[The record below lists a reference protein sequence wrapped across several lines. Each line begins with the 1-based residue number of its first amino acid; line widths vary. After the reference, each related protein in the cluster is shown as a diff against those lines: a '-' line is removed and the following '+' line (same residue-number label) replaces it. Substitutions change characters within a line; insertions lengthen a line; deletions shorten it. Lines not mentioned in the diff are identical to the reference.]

1 MYGSNWPVA
10 EAVVGFPEWA
20 GMLRG
25 VLAEL
30 PGADLDAVFAENAR
44 RLYRL

>member
-1 MYGSNWPVA
+1 MYGSNGPVA
-10 EAVVGFPEWA
+10 EAVVGFTEWA

-25 VLAEL
+25 VLAGL
-30 PGADLDAVFAENAR
+30 PGADLDAVFDGNAR